1 MKSLPQ
7 LINQP
12 TNQSIDRSEILL
24 LIAEV
29 TVTRRLI
36 TLAGSMPTRPQARAA
51 TPAQPCEMAMI
62 PMESGPGFI
71 PGIWSHSTA
80 VPVALDRNSV
90 NVSSAI
96 DISLRNNE

>member
-62 PMESGPGFI
+62 PMESGPGCKRRRRKSNQAF
-71 PGIWSHSTA
+71 
-80 VPVALDRNSV
+80 
-90 NVSSAI
+90 AI
-96 DISLRNNE
+96 EKLVTMKSKLL

>member
-1 MKSLPQ
+1 
-7 LINQP
+7 
-12 TNQSIDRSEILL
+12 
-24 LIAEV
+24 V
-29 TVTRRLI
+29 T
-36 TLAGSMPTRPQARAA
+36 
-51 TPAQPCEMAMI
+51 
-62 PMESGPGFI
+62 FI